1 MAKTVKTKNR
11 TLGTVAG
18 WGIATNLNGG
28 LELVEI
34 SSNRLDIRAV
44 KRKDY
49 PGKDYK
55 VVKIDA
61 KLTHYLK

>member
-11 TLGTVAG
+11 TLGTING
-18 WGIATNLNGG
+18 WGIATTKNGE
-28 LELVEI
+28 LELVASAEG
-34 SSNRLDIRAV
+34 RLEIRAE
-44 KRKDY
+44 KRKNF

-55 VVKIDA
+55 VVQISA

>member
-11 TLGTVAG
+11 TLGTING
-18 WGIATNLNGG
+18 WGIATTVNGE
-28 LELVEI
+28 LELVASAEG
-34 SSNRLDIRAV
+34 RMEIRAV

-55 VVKIDA
+55 VVQISA